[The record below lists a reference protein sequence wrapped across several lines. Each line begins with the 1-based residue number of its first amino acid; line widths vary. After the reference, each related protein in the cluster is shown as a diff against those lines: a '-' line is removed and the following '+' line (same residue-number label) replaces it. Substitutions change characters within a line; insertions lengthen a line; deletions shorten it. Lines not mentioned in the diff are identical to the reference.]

1 MKKQIAAVIATL
13 MMVCAL
19 PIAIVH
25 AEPELEMPVTD
36 TIVEEYSYTVSVS
49 SVLGLS
55 GSTANC
61 YSTVD
66 GKSTCTK
73 IVATQ
78 RLQKKTLWWWSDV
91 ATWSKT
97 VNGKN
102 LTMTNTKTVSDSGTY
117 RVRVEATVYSD
128 SKSENVYANS
138 VEKTK

>member
-1 MKKQIAAVIATL
+1 MKKKLLAIMAALV
-13 MMVCAL
+13 MVCAL
-19 PIAIVH
+19 PINTVH
-25 AEPELEMPVTD
+25 AELE
-36 TIVEEYSYTVSVS
+36 VEAVVIETAVPQYSYTGAVTS
-49 SVLGLS
+49 GLTFN
-55 GSTANC
+55 GSTATCTSIVN
-61 YSTVD
+61 

-117 RVRVEATVYSD
+117 RVRIEATVYSD